1 MHALQETRRYK
12 VVTID
17 NFHNSFPRVFSRLE
31 ELAQC
36 SLPPDASKTEK
47 ESAIIDTYR
56 CDLTNHADVRAIF
69 EKYGKGGIWGVV
81 HIAVRFQLHFAQP
94 KVYLTGAKQAYKAVG
109 ESTEIPVTYYHN
121 NVTATI
127 FLLQVMSEFDCTRL
141 VYSSSAT
148 VYGTPPVVPI
158 PETTRLE
165 ADSPYGQSKIMCE
178 SVIKDLIQGMHCFIS
193 RQSFW
198 LSLHSGTTVAGHF
211 PEVLQPGR
219 CTPIRSNWRGPTWET
234 R

>member
-12 VVTID
+12 VVILD

-31 ELAQC
+31 ELAER
-36 SLPPDASKTEK
+36 SLPPDASQTEK
-47 ESAIIDTYR
+47 ESTIIDTYR
-56 CDLTNHADVRAIF
+56 CDLTNPADVRAIF

-94 KVYLTGAKQAYKAVG
+94 KVHSCGAKQAYKAVG
-109 ESTEIPVTYYHN
+109 ESSEIPVTYYHN

-158 PETTRLE
+158 PETTRLK

-178 SVIKDLIQGMHCFIS
+178 LVIKDLIQGMYFFIS
-193 RQSFW
+193 CQRCW
-198 LSLHSGTTVAGHF
+198 LSLYSGTTVARHF
-211 PEVLQPGR
+211 PEVFQPGR
-219 CTPIRSNWRGPTWET
+219 RTSIRFNWRGPAWET